1 MWKKLG
7 IVWLLVILSVTA
19 HGREPVKA
27 LYVALA
33 DHYPGVVAFERYRS
47 QMDRAELSLLQ
58 MSSWRLLRS
67 YFRSGRADLAFII
80 SPMAL
85 DMFAEQPDF
94 RWVGLIHR
102 NGNALAV
109 NELLATDAE
118 LLSLRRDRKP
128 DSRVAEAIRRAAH
141 REGKPVQIGVPSLL
155 ATHTVIL
162 NKYLKENGISMGLGR
177 GQAKAGDLVEAVT
190 VPPPDSPRFI
200 KSYNSRG
207 EAAAFEQ
214 SLPWADV
221 VETGGY
227 GQVAWYSKDV
237 LPSTKGHVECII
249 IATDE
254 AIRNKPEA
262 LAEVIHYIQQA
273 GADIDHARSLGGE
286 PLREMA
292 QLIRRHIPAHTEEAI
307 IQSLDRELDVIHY
320 HDLDVDLEGMRRVMD
335 LALEGGVLQQTVELE
350 QFADTRFS
358 SEADVKH
365 WKEYHLQQESG
376 GEPEEAVR
384 GPLLSN
390 P

>member
-128 DSRVAEAIRRAAH
+128 DSRVA
-141 REGKPVQIGVPSLL
+141 
-155 ATHTVIL
+155 
-162 NKYLKENGISMGLGR
+162 
-177 GQAKAGDLVEAVT
+177 
-190 VPPPDSPRFI
+190 
-200 KSYNSRG
+200 
-207 EAAAFEQ
+207 
-214 SLPWADV
+214 
-221 VETGGY
+221 
-227 GQVAWYSKDV
+227 
-237 LPSTKGHVECII
+237 
-249 IATDE
+249 E